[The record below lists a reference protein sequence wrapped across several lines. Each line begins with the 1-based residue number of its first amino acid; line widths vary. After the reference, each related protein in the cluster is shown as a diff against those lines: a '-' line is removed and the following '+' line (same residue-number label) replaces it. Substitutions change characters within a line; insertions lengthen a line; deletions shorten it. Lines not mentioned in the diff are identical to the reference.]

1 MPIPGD
7 FCSAALPSSIKA
19 GAEKTG
25 TSKPPHILVVDD
37 IQAIIEVVRDV
48 LIGDGFTVESTTDT
62 TDALAW
68 LTARPAAF
76 DAIVSDLDM
85 PHMSGTALLMR
96 ARQAG
101 FRGWTVIHSG
111 SLADANEEELKLRA
125 DAVIEKPFATRT
137 LGPTLRRLLA

>member
-1 MPIPGD
+1 
-7 FCSAALPSSIKA
+7 
-19 GAEKTG
+19 
-25 TSKPPHILVVDD
+25 VVDD

-111 SLADANEEELKLRA
+111 SLADANEEQLKLRA